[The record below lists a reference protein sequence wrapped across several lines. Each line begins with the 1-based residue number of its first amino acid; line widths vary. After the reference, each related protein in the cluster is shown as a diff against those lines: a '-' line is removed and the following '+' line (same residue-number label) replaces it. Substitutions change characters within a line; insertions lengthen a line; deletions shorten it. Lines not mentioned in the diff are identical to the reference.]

1 MARWAAVRH
10 WHKQVKS
17 LASLQG
23 MKVGMRMA
31 IDLEARVVE
40 PGVEESHQKQEV
52 ERTQKIPGLNASVF

>member
-1 MARWAAVRH
+1 MTRWAAVRH

-52 ERTQKIPGLNASVF
+52 ECTQKIPGLNASVF